1 MEVFD
6 VSQIYVKPALVW
18 TSLRLLQNDILSLNC
33 AYLCVICVKY
43 HTSMLIF
50 LCNNFSFATL
60 HKCILADAESFYFLF
75 LNIKYLIFHIYFTF
89 IHFGRGFYPDPFIFE
104 YFFFYIYLNVLLLP
118 LYVCAFWQMLLP
130 NLFILYSLTLN
141 INFFN
146 IYFTL
151 IQFARGFYPDTF
163 IFILEY

>member
-60 HKCILADAESFYFLF
+60 HKCILADAESFYFIF
-75 LNIKYLIFHIYFTF
+75 LNIKYLFFHIYFTF

-104 YFFFYIYLNVLLLP
+104 YFFF
-118 LYVCAFWQMLLP
+118 
-130 NLFILYSLTLN
+130 
-141 INFFN
+141 
-146 IYFTL
+146 
-151 IQFARGFYPDTF
+151 F
-163 IFILEY
+163 IFI